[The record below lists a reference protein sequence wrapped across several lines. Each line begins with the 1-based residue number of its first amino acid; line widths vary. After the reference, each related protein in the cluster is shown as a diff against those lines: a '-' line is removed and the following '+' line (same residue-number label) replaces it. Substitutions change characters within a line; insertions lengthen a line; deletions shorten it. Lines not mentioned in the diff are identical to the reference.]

1 MNSSDCQQFTV
12 SSSSSRLNGFD
23 KIKLLMRR
31 LISAVSRRLKKVQI
45 LSSMQSQ
52 RKESQLAADTTGFSQ
67 VNGSLKPGDEV
78 YILPMSE
85 IRKMLDDKRR
95 TEGLAFMDGMEKYC
109 DTKAKVYK
117 RVNYLYDESR
127 MKMVK
132 CKNMVILEGLICDG
146 KMTYAEEGCDK
157 SCFFFWKE
165 SWLKKL

>member
-1 MNSSDCQQFTV
+1 MNASDCQQFTV

-23 KIKLLMRR
+23 RIKLLVRR
-31 LISAVSRRLKKVQI
+31 LNSAFVRRLKKVQTR
-45 LSSMQSQ
+45 SSMKSRSRDAQI
-52 RKESQLAADTTGFSQ
+52 TTGIAGSSQ
-67 VNGSLKPGDEV
+67 VDGLLKPGDEV

-109 DTKAKVYK
+109 DMKAKVYK
-117 RVNYLYDESR
+117 KVNYLYDESKR
-127 MKMVK
+127 KMVK